1 MLDQNTDRIW
11 YVIGAVLIGAAII
24 LILNGTVPDLFGQV
38 ASTYEE
44 KTEEA
49 MNGAEKLASVDMV
62 DTGLTGRDIQP
73 WHEGKTE
80 YISEG
85 SDSFLLT
92 SEGQRGGF
100 SFPAHYFQL
109 GETYTL
115 TFDITKLEGT
125 IDGIVGHLLIAG
137 EDDVEIKI
145 DGRPAERWEIRTR
158 AKNPWQ
164 TGISYPNDEQT
175 HTIELTFT
183 KTIDDVADKRVY
195 VQPNR
200 MIFHSDYKA
209 LFENIALFQHE
220 EPKEE
225 EV

>member
-11 YVIGAVLIGAAII
+11 YVIGAVLIGAAVI
-24 LILNGTVPDLFGQV
+24 LIFNGAVPSLFGQV
-38 ASTYEE
+38 ANTYEE

-49 MNGAEKLASVDMV
+49 TNGAEKLASVDMV

-73 WHEGKTE
+73 WHEGEIE
-80 YISEG
+80 YVSEG
-85 SDSFLLT
+85 SDSFILT
-92 SEGQRGGF
+92 SEEQRGGF

-125 IDGIVGHLLIAG
+125 IDGVGGHLRIAE
-137 EDDVEIKI
+137 EDNIKVKI
-145 DGRPAERWEIRTR
+145 DGQLAEIWEIRER
-158 AKNPWQ
+158 ADNLWQ
-164 TGISYPNDEQT
+164 TGISYPDDDQT
-175 HTIELTFT
+175 HTIEVTFT
-183 KTIDDVADKRVY
+183 KTTDDVADKRVY

-209 LFENIALFQHE
+209 LFENITLFQHE

-225 EV
+225 V